1 MDRDLIASTAFAR
14 HPVRET
20 LSHEP
25 ATAMLFFEAWFAEC
39 FLMTNGTRTVLI
51 IDDEVVLADLLAA
64 IVESANCRPV
74 IAADGAEGLA
84 LARSLRPDVVFCD
97 MSMPGLTGAEVF
109 RAIRDEPSTAHVP
122 RVLISGH
129 EHPDLHAIGADAFLA
144 KPFRPDAVL
153 RLLDSL
159 LPQQNELAA

>member
-1 MDRDLIASTAFAR
+1 
-14 HPVRET
+14 
-20 LSHEP
+20 
-25 ATAMLFFEAWFAEC
+25 
-39 FLMTNGTRTVLI
+39 MTNGTRTVLI

-64 IVESANCRPV
+64 IVEGANCRPV
-74 IAADGAEGLA
+74 VAGDGAEGLA
-84 LARSLRPDVVFCD
+84 LARTLCPDVVFCD
-97 MSMPGLTGAEVF
+97 MSMPGLTGAEVL

-153 RLLDSL
+153 HLLDSL
-159 LPQQNELAA
+159 LPQESELAA